1 MRDLKEYLA
10 EGFMSNMKNIVP
22 IFELSDDLLK
32 RAIDKSMQQNTA
44 LSRRRAKEFEKWLN
58 DPKRKELQ
66 ELSKE
71 TKEKRILLKAK
82 KDYFDVAIE
91 AINNKKRSIAADNFE
106 KYFNEWYKVISSQK
120 SFGRIKVETGKIG
133 FVKYYSSKYNS
144 GYYVSSDIDWGAF
157 SRKRDNSTIYNENI
171 GIELKFTLDD
181 NEETLRNHDYR
192 KEFKGYIAFN
202 FYKNGDF
209 SGYSSLPYFVF
220 PPSYEEDYKK
230 MYEFFNNTLG
240 ISFSSA
246 DSYGVFGKQ
255 DLNDKLDIK
264 TIISNNF
271 FANIENDDVSDVL
284 DKFVEVL
291 QIVDKKCEIQ
301 EQSSNREYVK
311 SNYWIGAAQQSWTK
325 DTAVFKLTFC
335 GKEHILASNHGH
347 GVMGNHAEISFDY
360 IKKGLYAS
368 QEYYGDG
375 IWLGGGVEVSD
386 KVCDILENDR
396 K

>member
-106 KYFNEWYKVISSQK
+106 KYFNEWDKVISSQK

-192 KEFKGYIAFN
+192 KEFKGYIGFS

-209 SGYSSLPYFVF
+209 SAYLSLPYYVF
-220 PPSYEEDYKK
+220 PPSYKDDYEK
-230 MYEFFNNTLG
+230 MYKHLHDNLG
-240 ISFSSA
+240 IELKKSE
-246 DSYGVFGKQ
+246 DYGVFGEQ
-255 DLNDKLDIK
+255 DLNDSLSVSIV
-264 TIISNNF
+264 IHNNF
-271 FANIENDDVSDVL
+271 YANLDKDSIEDVLNKFVKVLQLIDPKCNIEIGVS
-284 DKFVEVL
+284 
-291 QIVDKKCEIQ
+291 QSEIQ
-301 EQSSNREYVK
+301 DSNFY
-311 SNYWIGAAQQSWTK
+311 IGNAMQHWTK
-325 DTAVFKLTFC
+325 DTLAAKLTFC
-335 GKEHILASNHGH
+335 GKEHLLTSTHTH
-347 GVMGNHAEISFDY
+347 GVMGNSAHISFDDVTLGMTAA
-360 IKKGLYAS
+360 KKDW
-368 QEYYGDG
+368 GDG
-375 IWLGGGVEVSD
+375 CWTGGTFSVSD
-386 KVCDILENDR
+386 KVCDILEKDR